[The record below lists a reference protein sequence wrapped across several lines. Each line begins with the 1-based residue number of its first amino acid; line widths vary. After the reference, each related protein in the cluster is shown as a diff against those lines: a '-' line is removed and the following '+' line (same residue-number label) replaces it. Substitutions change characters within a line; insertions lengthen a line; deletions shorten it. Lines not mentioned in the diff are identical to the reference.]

1 MSDHISSADIGPTSA
16 VVSLLYL
23 VLSFLQTTHVWLHN
37 VTLLVSLC
45 AGVIAIIAG
54 VRKLTK

>member
-1 MSDHISSADIGPTSA
+1 MSDHFSNADIGPTSA
-16 VVSLLYL
+16 VVSLFYL

-45 AGVIAIIAG
+45 AGVIAIYAG
-54 VRKLTK
+54 IRKLNK

>member
-1 MSDHISSADIGPTSA
+1 MSDHLSQVDVGPTSA

-23 VLSFLQTTHVWLHN
+23 VLSFLSTTHVWLHN

-54 VRKLTK
+54 LRKLMK

>member
-1 MSDHISSADIGPTSA
+1 VSDHFSQTDIGPTSA

-37 VTLLVSLC
+37 VTLLVSLF
-45 AGVIAIIAG
+45 AGVIAIYAG
-54 VRKLTK
+54 IKKLSK